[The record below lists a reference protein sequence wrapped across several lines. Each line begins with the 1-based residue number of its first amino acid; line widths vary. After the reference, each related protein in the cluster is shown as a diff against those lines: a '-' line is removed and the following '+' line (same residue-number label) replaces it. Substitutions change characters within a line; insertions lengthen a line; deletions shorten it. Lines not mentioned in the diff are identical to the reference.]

1 MNALRR
7 WLARA
12 FDIRPGES
20 MLVARVALLFALAE
34 AARASGEIGVDTLVS
49 LRLGPQPYPA
59 LFVVLGVVSLVISL
73 GYGAAL
79 GRLPRGPLFV
89 GLLLGMAGL
98 LVAGWIAL
106 TLAGESTLPALWV
119 TTFSASALIVT
130 MIWTIAG
137 AALDTRQARRLFP
150 VVTGAAIAGSFVGNL
165 TAGPITHLLGTTT
178 LILVEAALLVAAS
191 LTLARIPGR
200 PPAPLQSRAH
210 RPSVV
215 AELRAGLDFVAGS
228 PLMRL

>member
-20 MLVARVALLFALAE
+20 VLVARVALLFALAE
-34 AARASGEIGVDTLVS
+34 AARASGEIGIDTLVS
-49 LRLGPQPYPA
+49 LRLGPQHYPA
-59 LFVVLGVVSLVISL
+59 LFVVLGVVSLVVSL

-79 GRLPRGPLFV
+79 GRLSRGPLYV

-106 TLAGESTLPALWV
+106 TLADESTLLPALWV
-119 TTFSASALIVT
+119 ATFSASALIVT
-130 MIWTIAG
+130 LIWTVAG
-137 AALDTRQARRLFP
+137 AAFDTRQARRLFP

-178 LILVEAALLVAAS
+178 LILVEAALLVAAY
-191 LTLARIPGR
+191 
-200 PPAPLQSRAH
+200 
-210 RPSVV
+210 
-215 AELRAGLDFVAGS
+215 
-228 PLMRL
+228 